1 MVSFRLFLLFFSYF
15 SFALGCVF
23 LLLAVLC
30 VIVVVSGVCVS
41 CSVIIVMS
49 GKPVYY
55 VRVMCKYNYLLTNIS
70 SSTVVVGSNPALG
83 SGGVGGDEKL
93 LDLF

>member
-1 MVSFRLFLLFFSYF
+1 MRLPTNGVKLV
-15 SFALGCVF
+15 ALSRMRVMHY
-23 LLLAVLC
+23 LVADYKK
-30 VIVVVSGVCVS
+30 VCVS